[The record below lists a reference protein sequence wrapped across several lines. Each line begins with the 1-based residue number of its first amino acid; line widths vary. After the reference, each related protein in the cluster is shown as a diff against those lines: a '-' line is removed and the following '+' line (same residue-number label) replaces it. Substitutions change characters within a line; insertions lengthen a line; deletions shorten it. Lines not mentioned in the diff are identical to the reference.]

1 MKLTGNTILIT
12 GGSSGIGLALA
23 KTFYQLGNKVIIVAR
38 DSKKLNNV
46 QKQFPEIAIFQCDL
60 TKQTDID
67 GLAVFIEQNHPNLNM
82 LFNNAAIQ
90 YNYDFLTEQNIVN
103 KIDYEVSANLTSTI
117 KLCGLLLPVLLKNE
131 NAAIVNVSSG
141 LAISPKKTAPVYC
154 ATKAAIHNFT
164 KAFRYQM
171 EGKNITVF
179 EILPPIVETPMTEG
193 RGENKISSD
202 QLVSEFI
209 NDFKNNKVESY
220 IGKSKLLKFISRIS
234 PKLADRILKN
244 G

>member
-38 DSKKLNNV
+38 DIDKLNIIK
-46 QKQFPEIAIFQCDL
+46 KQFPEIDIFQCDL

-67 GLAVFIEQNHPNLNM
+67 GLTVFVENNHPNLNM

-103 KIDYEVSANLTSTI
+103 KIDYEVSGNLTSTI

-141 LAISPKKTAPVYC
+141 LAIAPKKSAPVYC

-171 EGKNITVF
+171 EATNIKVF
-179 EILPPIVETPMTEG
+179 EIVPPIVETPMTEG
-193 RGENKISSD
+193 RGKNKITAE
-202 QLVSEFI
+202 QLVDEFI
-209 NDFKNNKVESY
+209 NDFKNDRVESY
-220 IGKSKLLKFISRIS
+220 IGKSKLLKLISRIS